1 MNSST
6 QSTVL
11 STQSRAFSSTTLAH
25 NNQTKPVILSRRRRT
40 SDGNWSCPRL
50 QSDHLQFLRRCGLAT
65 LLLASIFLA
74 RPAHA
79 TGRAEC
85 HAFES
90 QVMHQQVPYCVL
102 LRPSYDAE
110 KEMTRRYPV
119 LYFLHG
125 LGGNEQMFLDSGAW
139 NLTEDL
145 WEQHSMG
152 EYLIVTPAGDTSF
165 YINSHDGRRRYE
177 DFFVQE
183 FLPFIE
189 HHYRIR
195 AGRASRGIGGISM
208 GGYGALHLAFRHP
221 ELFASVSAHSAA
233 LVERLPAVSSAG
245 FERNPLSR
253 IFGGVFG
260 SPPDRVF
267 WEHNSP
273 LTLAHSAH
281 LAGLRIYFDCGSED
295 DYGFE
300 SGAAALHK
308 ILAARG
314 IPHEFHLYPGSH
326 SWSYFAEHLPAS
338 LEFHARYLGLR

>member
-11 STQSRAFSSTTLAH
+11 STQTRAFSSTPLAH

-102 LRPSYDAE
+102 LPPSYDAE
-110 KEMTRRYPV
+110 KEMTRRY
-119 LYFLHG
+119 
-125 LGGNEQMFLDSGAW
+125 
-139 NLTEDL
+139 
-145 WEQHSMG
+145 
-152 EYLIVTPAGDTSF
+152 
-165 YINSHDGRRRYE
+165 
-177 DFFVQE
+177 
-183 FLPFIE
+183 
-189 HHYRIR
+189 
-195 AGRASRGIGGISM
+195 
-208 GGYGALHLAFRHP
+208 P